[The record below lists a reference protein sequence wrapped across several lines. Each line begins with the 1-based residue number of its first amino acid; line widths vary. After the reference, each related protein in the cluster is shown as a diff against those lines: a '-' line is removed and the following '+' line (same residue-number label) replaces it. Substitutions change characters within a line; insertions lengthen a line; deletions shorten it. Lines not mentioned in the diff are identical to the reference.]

1 MERVGI
7 GIIGSGF
14 IADLHAAAIAMV
26 PEIDLVAVASP
37 SKGKAAAFAHER
49 GIPHAYEDYRS
60 LLERRD
66 IHLVSL
72 ALPNDRHAEA
82 AIAAAAAGKHII
94 CEKPLC
100 RTLEEAERMIAACRE
115 AGVFLFYAEE
125 LLFAPKYVRAK
136 KLVEE
141 NALGHVFLVHQSE
154 EHDGP
159 HMPWFWDVER
169 SGGGVLLDMGCHSI
183 EYARWVLGKP
193 AVKSVYAHMGTY
205 VHQDRTR
212 GEDHSFC
219 IVEYENGGVGMAE
232 NSWAKR
238 GGVDDRCEIYGS
250 GGFTRADLLRGSAL
264 LTYSQKGYGYA
275 VEKAGTTKG
284 FTFTMFEEI
293 WNYGFPQELRH
304 FARCVLGQE
313 TPMETG
319 EDGREVLKIIYA
331 AYQSAGEG
339 RKVTWPYEPPAVAKP
354 IDLWLA
360 PGRTG

>member
-1 MERVGI
+1 MDRVGV

-14 IADLHAAAIAMV
+14 VADIHAHAIEHV

-37 SKGKAAAFAHER
+37 TPGKAKAFAADR
-49 GIPHAYEDYRS
+49 GIPHAYEDYRE
-60 LLERRD
+60 LIARPD
-66 IHLVSL
+66 VQMVTL

-82 AIAAAAAGKHII
+82 AIAAAKAKKHVI

-100 RTLEEAERMIAACRE
+100 RTLEEADRMIAACRD
-115 AGVFLFYAEE
+115 AGVLLLYAEE

-136 KLVEE
+136 TLVDEG
-141 NALGHVFLVHQSE
+141 AVGKPFLVRQSE

-159 HMPWFWDVER
+159 HMAWFWDVER

-183 EYARWVLGKP
+183 EFGRWVLGKP
-193 AVKSVYAHMGTY
+193 KVKSVYAHMGTY
-205 VHQDRTR
+205 VHQAKTK
-212 GEDHSFC
+212 GEDHTIC
-219 IVEYENGGVGMAE
+219 IVEFEGGGVVLAE

-250 GGFTRADLLRGSAL
+250 EGFTRADLLRGSAL

-275 VEKAGTTKG
+275 VEKAGTTQG
-284 FTFTMFEEI
+284 YTFTMYEEV

-304 FARCVLGQE
+304 FARCVRGKE
-313 TPMETG
+313 KPVETG
-319 EDGREVLKIIYA
+319 EDGRAVLEILYA

-339 RKVTWPYEPPAVAKP
+339 RKIAFPYAPPPGVGKP
-354 IDLWLA
+354 IDLW
-360 PGRTG
+360 RK